1 MERRESEMAAG
12 RSFLVLRVVVPL
24 LFIFAVGCSSKE
36 TKPSQPPAPPGA
48 LASAR
53 KSTSSVPKESK
64 ASVPK
69 ASKTAATDVNLGKTR
84 YQQHCAGC
92 HGERGDGAGLAAR
105 FLFPK
110 PRDFRAGRFRLVSTA
125 NAQPTLDDIQ
135 AVLVRGMPG
144 SAMPP
149 WLKLTDGDRSAL
161 AQYVIEL
168 RRQGIRDREKASAA
182 ENGEEFDAK
191 AVEALVKQMTAPGVP
206 IPAPAIAA
214 STAES
219 VARGKERFLKVC
231 AACHGATGKGDGQEK
246 MIDAEGWPDRPRDL
260 TRGIF
265 KGSPDPQSVYRR
277 IFGGMPGTP
286 MPASKWT
293 PEQVVDVVHFV
304 LSLSDEAARKTAVL
318 NRERITAAF
327 IDRQLD
333 SLEAAAWD
341 RAPPARIHTMPLWWR
356 DGPPVDIDVRAL
368 HNSRALAVRLS
379 WPDPSANRHAAKV
392 EAFGDAAAV
401 ALSHGPSEPF
411 LGMGSPSEPVD
422 FWFWDA
428 DRQSGLPDVD
438 DVNPRL
444 TVDIYPFGER
454 AVETAEYQRPGT
466 TADAQ
471 AQPGLPARA
480 VGNPRSAGKNSPIGT
495 ALEAAGPGTLTF
507 RPRINQ
513 TVQAQGSW
521 HDGRWTVT
529 FVGPL
534 TTATGPAAS
543 LKGGDTISVSFAVWD
558 GSHHDRD
565 GQKRITI
572 WQDLVLEPS
581 GR

>member
-1 MERRESEMAAG
+1 MDRCESKMTAG
-12 RSFLVLRVVVPL
+12 RNSMILLVMVPPL
-24 LFIFAVGCSSKE
+24 CALAGGCSLKE
-36 TKPSQPPAPPGA
+36 ATPTQARAASAALRTADRSTARMRSPAP
-48 LASAR
+48 R
-53 KSTSSVPKESK
+53 E
-64 ASVPK
+64 
-69 ASKTAATDVNLGKTR
+69 SKTAATDANLGKTL
-84 YQQHCAGC
+84 YQRHCAGC
-92 HGERGDGAGLAAR
+92 HGERGDGAGPAAR

-125 NAQPTLDDIQ
+125 NAQPTLDDIK
-135 AVLVRGMPG
+135 AVLARGMPG

-149 WLKLTDGDRSAL
+149 WPKVTDGDRSAL
-161 AQYVIEL
+161 AQYVVEL
-168 RRQGIRDREKASAA
+168 RRQGIRDREKATAA

-191 AVEALVKQMTAPGVP
+191 AVEALIKQMTAPGAP
-206 IPAPAIAA
+206 IPTPSIPA

-219 VARGKERFLKVC
+219 VARGKERFIQVC
-231 AACHGATGKGDGQEK
+231 AACHGATGKGDGQQK

-260 TRGIF
+260 TGGIF

-277 IFGGMPGTP
+277 VFAGMPGTP

-293 PEQVVDVVHFV
+293 SEQVIDVVHFV
-304 LSLSDEAARKTAVL
+304 LSLSGQVARETAVL

-327 IDRQLD
+327 IDRRLD
-333 SLEAAAWD
+333 SLDAAVWD
-341 RAPPARIHTMPLWWR
+341 RASPARLRTMPLWWR
-356 DGPPVDIDVRAL
+356 DGPPVEIEVRAM
-368 HNSRALAVRLS
+368 HSGRALAVRLS
-379 WPDPSANRHAAKV
+379 WPDPSADRHDAKV
-392 EAFGDAAAV
+392 EAFADAAAV

-534 TTATGPAAS
+534 TTAIGPPAS
-543 LKGGDTISVSFAVWD
+543 LKGGDTVSVSFAVWD

-581 GR
+581 RR